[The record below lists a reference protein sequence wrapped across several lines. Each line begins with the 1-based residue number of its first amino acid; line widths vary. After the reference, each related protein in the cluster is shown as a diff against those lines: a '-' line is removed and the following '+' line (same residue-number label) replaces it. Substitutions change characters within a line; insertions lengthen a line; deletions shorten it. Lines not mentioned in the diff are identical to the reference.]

1 MQNYL
6 DLLQSILDFGSPSK
20 DRTEVG
26 TISTFGET
34 LRFPLQTD
42 EGKPTIPLLTTR
54 QIYPRTFVH
63 ETLWFLSG
71 STDVKYLKDNNVSI
85 WDDWVIPETATFVEV
100 EPEKQT
106 AQNMSTWLRCK
117 APEAYKVWREHQ
129 KALGFPVETKEAIKD
144 VTGVDIPSVALA
156 SGSIGEGAYGTAWRN
171 WPDTRL
177 VNADDIHN
185 PKWKQRGYTNMGNL
199 ALFPHNYVMQRNIDQ
214 IADVI
219 KTLKT
224 NPDSRRMIVTAWN
237 PGLIE
242 DAVLPPCHTVQ
253 FYYTR
258 EFNYSDLIQR
268 VNERGLLEKCIAYF
282 DDYRKDKPEIPDT
295 YVTKKDALFFEMIVP
310 FCKENNIP
318 LRALSLMLVARSQDF
333 PVGSCANIAQYGML
347 THLIAQCVGMEAEEF
362 VWVGS
367 NVHVYNNQIPM
378 MKELLTRVPSEK
390 QPTLVLNP
398 AIKNIDDFKFED
410 IRIEDYEYQPAIKIP
425 IAV

>member
-6 DLLQSILDFGSPSK
+6 DLLEDIIAVGAPSK

-26 TISTFGET
+26 TLSVFGESM
-34 LRFPLQTD
+34 RFPLQKED
-42 EGKPTIPLLTTR
+42 GSKTIPLLTTR
-54 QIYPRTFVH
+54 QIYPRTFIH

-85 WDDWVIPETATFVEV
+85 WDEWVIPETATFVEV

-156 SGSIGEGAYGTAWRN
+156 SGSIGNGAYGTAWRN
-171 WPDTRL
+171 WPDARL
-177 VNADDIHN
+177 VNAEEIHN

-214 IADVI
+214 IAEVI
-219 KTLKT
+219 QTLKT
-224 NPDSRRMIVTAWN
+224 NPDSRRIIVTAWN
-237 PGLIE
+237 PGLLE
-242 DAVLPPCHTVQ
+242 DAVLPPCHSFFT
-253 FYYTR
+253 FYTR
-258 EFNYSDLIQR
+258 EYAHAELGIIIEEKHQLKKYEVYHDDCVKTNPNIPHKEIA
-268 VNERGLLEKCIAYF
+268 VN
-282 DDYRKDKPEIPDT
+282 
-295 YVTKKDALFFEMIVP
+295 

-318 LRALSLMLVARSQDF
+318 TRGLSLMLVCRSQDY
-333 PVGSCANIAQYGML
+333 VAGTVSNIAQYGL
-347 THLIAQCVGMEAEEF
+347 LAHLIAQCVGMEAEEL

-367 NVHVYNNQIPM
+367 NVHVYNNQLPM
-378 MKELLTRVPSEK
+378 AEQLLERTPSTNK
-390 QPTLVLNP
+390 PTLVLNP
-398 AIKNIDDFKFED
+398 DIKNIDDFKFED